1 MLTRL
6 LVIFLLI
13 SLCGAWGFG
22 MTVPS
27 AGTTDAVDIA
37 PVAGGSDLTD
47 QQLIL
52 VVVGAVCATILLLAL
67 IS

>member
-6 LVIFLLI
+6 LVILVLI

-27 AGTTDAVDIA
+27 AGTTDAPQIA
-37 PVAGGSDLTD
+37 PVAGGSNLSD
-47 QQLIL
+47 QELIL

-67 IS
+67 IN